1 VHIVTRILSSGTSL
15 DYAVDTSPF
24 PLQASPM
31 DTSKLLTTATL
42 TLIASNPKSTLV
54 NLASVE
60 LAFDIAPSDDADDGT
75 YLTSIGS
82 GIGFV
87 AYGDPEQKLWT
98 CTNDGAGNLAA
109 TAKAGSVP
117 ITGQG
122 LGLIVSNIQPN
133 RGIGTFQLTITE
145 TVTGKG
151 AAETV
156 IEISKFPYEFF
167 LTNLRADADQVA
179 EGHGTTL
186 RWDGGVGATLT
197 IFHGGNPTDVT
208 GTNSWPTGALTQD
221 TEFTLQASVGD
232 VAISTWNMT
241 VQVSEPILT
250 LTSLTVNQS
259 STLTGPVSA
268 GSTLTV
274 TGALV
279 AQAGAQVSAG
289 LSTDTITTSGN
300 ATIGDSLATK
310 TLAVGGGKINAS
322 ANGLSLGGAA
332 IVDAASLGVQTG
344 LYGGFCVLNWPYR
357 GCALQITGG
366 NTPPV
371 AWVENEYGSPNGGQP
386 TGLVCR
392 VANPQD
398 IAISCNGRISS
409 SSGSTMLSH
418 VPTRSGYRVI
428 TAPAVLE
435 EELHLSGEGRLNGGR
450 ATVRFDG
457 EIADALHHCANHPY
471 RVQLTPTGR
480 CGGLAVTAKSAQ
492 GFTVEELGGGA
503 SNAGF
508 DWFVVARRPSEPG
521 GSPRVMPEHLHEAR
535 LVRPE
540 PEGGIVGE

>member
-1 VHIVTRILSSGTSL
+1 MHIVTRILSSGTSL

-42 TLIASNPKSTLV
+42 TLIASNPKSTQV
-54 NLASVE
+54 NLSSVE

-197 IFHGGNPTDVT
+197 IFHGGKSCDVT
-208 GTNSWPTGALTQD
+208 GKNCWPTGNLTQD
-221 TEFTLQASVGD
+221 TEFTLQASID
-232 VAISTWNMT
+232 HVAISTWNMT

-250 LTSLTVNQS
+250 LTSLTVNQG

-268 GSTLTV
+268 GSTLAV
-274 TGALV
+274 TGGLTARDGANVTGDLAATGAVSGASLALGGWSFTV
-279 AQAGAQVSAG
+279 DSSNALHLTSPTGAVV
-289 LSTDTITTSGN
+289 TFDTSGN
-300 ATIGDSLATK
+300 LTLPAGLECQAQIAAAGNITAQGTIAATGAITTNGSQVVSVGNTIRLQNDQGYLNGTTKRGGPGSGWHAAAYWQNYDTPDGDSNLHIT
-310 TLAVGGGKINAS
+310 
-322 ANGLSLGGAA
+322 
-332 IVDAASLGVQTG
+332 IV
-344 LYGGFCVLNWPYR
+344 P
-357 GCALQITGG
+357 
-366 NTPPV
+366 
-371 AWVENEYGSPNGGQP
+371 
-386 TGLVCR
+386 
-392 VANPQD
+392 
-398 IAISCNGRISS
+398 
-409 SSGSTMLSH
+409 
-418 VPTRSGYRVI
+418 
-428 TAPAVLE
+428 
-435 EELHLSGEGRLNGGR
+435 
-450 ATVRFDG
+450 
-457 EIADALHHCANHPY
+457 
-471 RVQLTPTGR
+471 
-480 CGGLAVTAKSAQ
+480 
-492 GFTVEELGGGA
+492 
-503 SNAGF
+503 
-508 DWFVVARRPSEPG
+508 
-521 GSPRVMPEHLHEAR
+521 
-535 LVRPE
+535 
-540 PEGGIVGE
+540 